1 MGTVGRPTAA
11 AGPEVVPE
19 ATGSA
24 REDAIVSVRAAEHV
38 IAQIQEPERAIEPVR
53 EAEHAIVRVQ
63 EPEHAIVP
71 VREPAET

>member
-24 REDAIVSVRAAEHV
+24 REDAIVSVRAAEHAIV
-38 IAQIQEPERAIEPVR
+38 RAQEPERLIVSVR
-53 EAEHAIVRVQ
+53 EAEHAIVRVH

-71 VREPAET
+71 VREPAEA